1 MRRQLMY
8 VELKTGYA
16 DDGPAWIGWVR
27 YSKSGRS
34 VYYGGRM
41 LQRLSGGGVVVATTS
56 TPRPARSSGSQES
69 RRTDAIEIPAG
80 SGPVRVD
87 DDAAE
92 EYARIVGPRRGR
104 RESPRVP
111 LRRVSVR
118 HPTTPASGPPGG

>member
-8 VELKTGYA
+8 VELKSGYA

-41 LQRLSGGGVVVATTS
+41 LQRLSGGGVAGGNHFDAETGEEFWV
-56 TPRPARSSGSQES
+56 SGVKKD
-69 RRTDAIEIPAG
+69 RHDRHPAG
-80 SGPVRVD
+80 SGPVLVD

-92 EYARIVGPRRGR
+92 EYARIVGSR
-104 RESPRVP
+104 
-111 LRRVSVR
+111 
-118 HPTTPASGPPGG
+118 